1 MNRKKLVEVA
11 DEVMLEVDIEMDGEL
26 RKELEVK
33 LCRRLSNVFDDA
45 VGYARYGGTRYGND
59 VSRSKQNQREKKAYD
74 SVKPVLDDCLDKIM
88 GLVEAAKSD

>member
-26 RKELEVK
+26 RKDLENK

-45 VGYARYGGTRYGND
+45 AGYARYGGTRYGND
-59 VSRSKQNQREKKAYD
+59 VSRSEQNKREKKAYT
-74 SVKPVLDDCLDKIM
+74 SVKPVLDDCLDKLL
-88 GLVEAAKSD
+88 GEKK

>member
-26 RKELEVK
+26 RKDLENK

-45 VGYARYGGTRYGND
+45 AGYARYGGTRYGND
-59 VSRSKQNQREKKAYD
+59 VSRSEQNKREKKAYD
-74 SVKPVLDDCLDKIM
+74 SVKPVLDDCLDKIL
-88 GLVEAAKSD
+88 GEKKG

>member
-26 RKELEVK
+26 RKDLENK

-45 VGYARYGGTRYGND
+45 AGYARYGGTRYGND
-59 VSRSKQNQREKKAYD
+59 VSRSEQNKREKKAYD
-74 SVKPVLDDCLDKIM
+74 SVKPVLDDCLDKIL
-88 GLVEAAKSD
+88 GEKKK